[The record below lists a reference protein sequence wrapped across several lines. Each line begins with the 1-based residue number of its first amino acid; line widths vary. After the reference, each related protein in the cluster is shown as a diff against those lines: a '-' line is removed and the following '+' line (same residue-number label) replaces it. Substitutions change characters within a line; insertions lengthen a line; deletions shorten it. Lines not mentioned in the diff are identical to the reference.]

1 MLLGIKR
8 LRQPIGV
15 QNDVVRVAGAG
26 ACVHLARPPF
36 IEGDLPTLVQKQCH
50 IAGCD
55 VVGWVESVCLRLFD
69 VDISMVDNEEM
80 SKRGHSVDQAT
91 FRITVGRMQ
100 QGRVL
105 GRDKIEPGT
114 RKTRLEQSD
123 VYPFHIDV
131 GLLGSC
137 RCTLQRDIGYVDR
150 RDPPAS
156 GRQPYGVGPFAA
168 SNVEGGTGF
177 EVAHFGDE
185 SDIRLTAPHLFGFC
199 VPLVPFG
206 VVSTDSF
213 EVRLMSTSEMVT
225 LRLRMVGRLGHS
237 PRVCLANHRSTA

>member
-1 MLLGIKR
+1 M
-8 LRQPIGV
+8 
-15 QNDVVRVAGAG
+15 N
-26 ACVHLARPPF
+26 LARPPF
-36 IEGDLPTLVQKQCH
+36 IKGDLPTLVQKQCY
-50 IAGCD
+50 IARCD
-55 VVGWVESVCLRLFD
+55 VVGWVESMRLRLFD
-69 VDISMVDNEEM
+69 VDISMVDNKEM
-80 SKRGHSVDQAT
+80 SKRSDSVHQPT
-91 FRITVGRMQ
+91 FRITVGRVQ

-114 RKTRLEQSD
+114 RKTRLEQTGA
-123 VYPFHIDV
+123 YPFHIDV

-168 SNVEGGTGF
+168 SNVEGGAGF

-185 SDIRLTAPHLFGFC
+185 SAIRFTAPHLFGLC

-213 EVRLMSTSEMVT
+213 DVRLMRTSKIVT
-225 LRLRMVGRLGHS
+225 LRHGMTRRVCHE
-237 PRVCLANHRSTA
+237 PRVCLGISGRPT